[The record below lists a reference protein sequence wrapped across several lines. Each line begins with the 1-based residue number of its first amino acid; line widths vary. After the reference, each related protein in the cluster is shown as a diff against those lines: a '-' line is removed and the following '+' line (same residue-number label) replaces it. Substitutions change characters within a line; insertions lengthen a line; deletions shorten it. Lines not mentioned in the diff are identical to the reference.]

1 MPHIAGHDRSQTLL
15 LPESVD
21 DYVGPENPVRFI
33 DAFVNGLDLA
43 AVGFE
48 RAVSNNTGRPSYAPN
63 ELLKLYIYG
72 YLNRVRSSR
81 RLEAE
86 THRNIE
92 VIWLLRHLKP
102 DFKTI
107 ADFRSQNRSAFRHVF
122 RQFVLLCKQLDLF
135 GRELL
140 AVDGTRIKAVNN
152 KDRNFTRAS
161 LANFIELADAKLN
174 DYVQR
179 LDESDAAERET
190 GGARVKNL
198 AEKINAIRGRRAR
211 CADMLAQLDRTGED
225 QISLTDPDSRAM
237 AAHTH
242 VAVGYNIQVAVDA
255 EHKLIVEQQVT
266 NQVVDMGLLTAT
278 AEPAK
283 DILGVETIAVVADK
297 GYFKIEDIE
306 ACEAAGMVPYV
317 PRPQRGPSVKAGL
330 FRKDEFSYDAASDTY
345 VCPARQRLYPYSSSL
360 LRGLKKTNY
369 VNKLAC
375 DDCALRSRC
384 TAGKFRAVS
393 RLENEA
399 VLDRMQARVAK
410 RPDIMDRRRE
420 TVEHPF
426 GTIKQWM
433 YQGAFLMR
441 GLEKVRAEFSLTAL
455 AYNLRRVLNIV
466 GFADLMAAVAA

>member
-1 MPHIAGHDRSQTLL
+1 MPHIAGYDRSQTLL

-33 DAFVNGLDLA
+33 DVFVAGLDLA
-43 AVGFE
+43 AAGFE
-48 RAVSNNTGRPSYAPN
+48 RVTSNRTGRPSYAPDD
-63 ELLKLYIYG
+63 LLKLYIYG

-107 ADFRSQNRSAFRHVF
+107 ADFRSHNRLAFRNVF

-161 LANFIELADAKLN
+161 LAKFIELADGKLE
-174 DYVQR
+174 DYVKR
-179 LDESDAAERET
+179 LDESDAAESKA

-198 AEKINAIRGRRAR
+198 AEKIDAVRERRTR
-211 CADMLAQLDRTGED
+211 CATMLAELDRTGAD

-237 AAHTH
+237 AGHTH
-242 VAVGYNIQVAVDA
+242 VAVGYNIQIAVDA

-266 NQVVDMGLLTAT
+266 NQVVDMGLLTQT

-283 DILGVETIAVVADK
+283 DILGVDAIAVVADK

-306 ACEAAGMVPYV
+306 ACEKAGMVPYV

-330 FRKDEFSYDAASDTY
+330 FRKDEFSYDTESDTY
-345 VCPARQRLYPYSSSL
+345 VCPARQHLHPYSSSL

-384 TAGKFRAVS
+384 TAGKFRTVS

-399 VLDRMQARVAK
+399 VLDRMQARVAA
-410 RPDIMDRRRE
+410 RPDIMNRRRE

-433 YQGAFLMR
+433 YQAAFLMR